1 MWEYSY
7 LSKIDLEQSGESL
20 DQSDLMIMIV
30 EDFTR
35 LLEFYN
41 REKTFKV
48 CDDET
53 MMDIFKFF
61 VDRDL
66 MLEATILAEKE
77 LSSNIQ
83 EEEKEIHEPQEI
95 NEGNEDTEVIDRM
108 ITEELDISSRSRL
121 SKQKCLS

>member
-1 MWEYSY
+1 
-7 LSKIDLEQSGESL
+7 
-20 DQSDLMIMIV
+20 MIV

-61 VDRDL
+61 IDRDL

-77 LSSNIQ
+77 LSGNIQ
-83 EEEKEIHEPQEI
+83 EEREVQLPQEI

-108 ITEELDISSRSRL
+108 ILEELDVSSRS
-121 SKQKCLS
+121 